1 MYADDP
7 SGDERAYARL
17 VATQTHAALL
27 EHRYE
32 VEQIDLSKSGSTHLP
47 RPVGRQFMQEIER
60 AYRAEVKTHGFD
72 AIRSEEH
79 TSELQSL
86 MRTSYAGFCLQ
97 NKNTRQTSS

>member
-72 AIRSEEH
+72 AIFTGNGGDTRSEERRVGKESVSTCRSRWSPYH
-79 TSELQSL
+79 
-86 MRTSYAGFCLQ
+86 
-97 NKNTRQTSS
+97 